1 MRSVAGEGRQHARH
15 HDRVAASNEAFEDGK
30 SIIHSFPYLGVGLI
44 AATEQLG
51 PYLKY
56 KGDGGVFVRKV
67 APRGV
72 CMDAGMKDG
81 DLLLEFDGYP
91 LDRFGETT
99 AAKTHSSLLASER
112 MNVFDL
118 AERIPIGKKV
128 NFKLWRDG
136 KSVDASATFAHQ
148 SHHVYPI
155 DSIDEPV
162 LQQVGYVIVGGVVLM
177 DLSLNHLDFLLESNP
192 SLVDFYKGD
201 RRTEPKVVISS
212 ILPESSVP
220 DGSLNAGDIIATV
233 NNEPVSTLA
242 DVLRVVQA
250 AKASN
255 KSEFMA
261 ITTTENSMVVL
272 PTQGIEIRHGTAQ
285 SGSAAI
291 GQA

>member
-1 MRSVAGEGRQHARH
+1 VHRRHRDELQAAASVG
-15 HDRVAASNEAFEDGK
+15 ASNEAFEDGK

-51 PYLKY
+51 AYLKY

-72 CMDAGMKDG
+72 CADAGMKDG
-81 DLLLEFDGYP
+81 DMLLEFDGYP

-99 AAKTHSSLLASER
+99 ATKTHSSLLASER

-128 NFKLWRDG
+128 DFKIWRDG
-136 KSVDASATFAHQ
+136 KPGELSATFAHQ

-201 RRTEPKVVISS
+201 RRTAPKVVIST

-233 NNEPVSTLA
+233 DGEKVNTLA
-242 DVLRVVQA
+242 DVLRIVQS
-250 AKASN
+250 AKTSN
-255 KSEFMA
+255 KSQYLA

-272 PTQGIEIRHGTAQ
+272 PKEGIEIRHGMAR
-285 SGSAAI
+285 SGSSAI
-291 GQA
+291 GQP